1 MTETL
6 YTGCEDTLRKLSN
19 DMLRDH
25 IARVLGPSP
34 FDFRGRHLMSHEQAR
49 QIADDVVDAMDKA
62 PDKGAAILRALY
74 SGEDE

>member
-1 MTETL
+1 
-6 YTGCEDTLRKLSN
+6 
-19 DMLRDH
+19 
-25 IARVLGPSP
+25 
-34 FDFRGRHLMSHEQAR
+34 MSHEQAR